1 MARITGSRVEVALD
15 GAVFRKRM
23 SEQAEL
29 NFGAI
34 PHGDVDVGPLQPVD
48 APTSSQDDDR

>member
-1 MARITGSRVEVALD
+1 LDPLSIPRPFVCFAGS
-15 GAVFRKRM
+15 
-23 SEQAEL
+23 EL
-29 NFGAI
+29 SFGAI